1 MNNFNRFLIAIIGI
15 AGLICSG
22 MLALMVYKV
31 PHLSNW
37 VEKWQHQ
44 EWFYYTILS
53 ISAFLA
59 VIFIIF
65 LLTGIFSRPPKKNL
79 AIVTGEGKIT
89 ISKTTIE
96 STALRAIRSFQGIR
110 SPEVQASIHSRKERV
125 SLYINCSL
133 FGRDGLP
140 TLGKEMQL
148 ETKRAVEA
156 LLELPVH
163 SVRIDLTDT
172 QTRKKER
179 VV

>member
-1 MNNFNRFLIAIIGI
+1 M
-15 AGLICSG
+15 
-22 MLALMVYKV
+22 
-31 PHLSNW
+31 
-37 VEKWQHQ
+37 
-44 EWFYYTILS
+44 
-53 ISAFLA
+53 
-59 VIFIIF
+59 
-65 LLTGIFSRPPKKNL
+65 
-79 AIVTGEGKIT
+79 
-89 ISKTTIE
+89 E

-110 SPEVQASIHSRKERV
+110 SPEVQASIHSRKEKV
-125 SLYINCSL
+125 SLYIHCSL

-172 QTRKKER
+172 PTRKKER

>member
-1 MNNFNRFLIAIIGI
+1 M
-15 AGLICSG
+15 
-22 MLALMVYKV
+22 
-31 PHLSNW
+31 
-37 VEKWQHQ
+37 
-44 EWFYYTILS
+44 
-53 ISAFLA
+53 
-59 VIFIIF
+59 
-65 LLTGIFSRPPKKNL
+65 
-79 AIVTGEGKIT
+79 
-89 ISKTTIE
+89 
-96 STALRAIRSFQGIR
+96 
-110 SPEVQASIHSRKERV
+110 
-125 SLYINCSL
+125 